1 MTLEHGAVEAE
12 VKIREPR
19 HAWMWQ
25 VVIGV
30 AWLVLAAGNVWRD
43 RPVVA
48 LYWLTGGCV
57 LAAAGLWSRT
67 LGLDLTRESAN
78 LHGSRRRSIPW
89 QEVQAVVRQ
98 GRGGS
103 SGVQLIL
110 EHGKPVTLRAPTTM
124 WGLGAAQFD
133 RDFHRIDQWWLTHRG
148 ESWRPADTETPP
160 PPVPG

>member
-1 MTLEHGAVEAE
+1 MTLEDGAVEAE

-25 VVIGV
+25 FVIGV
-30 AWLVLAAGNVWRD
+30 TWLVAAAGNVWRD

-57 LAAAGLWSRT
+57 FMAAGLWSRT
-67 LGLDLTRESAN
+67 LGLDLTRECAN

-103 SGVQLIL
+103 SGVRLIL

-133 RDFHRIDQWWLTHRG
+133 RDFHRIDQWWLAHRG
-148 ESWRPADTETPP
+148 ESCRPARADTPP
-160 PPVPG
+160 PVQG